1 MQVPIN
7 MDPLYLL
14 EGGIIMSADLRLL
27 KIVLIIQTSCSGSS
41 EDIDEESTSSLVH
54 AADICLGMG

>member
-14 EGGIIMSADLRLL
+14 GGDIIMSADFRLL
-27 KIVLIIQTSCSGSS
+27 KIVLVIQTSYSGSS
-41 EDIDEESTSSLVH
+41 ADIDEESTSSLVP
-54 AADICLGMG
+54 AAGICLGMG